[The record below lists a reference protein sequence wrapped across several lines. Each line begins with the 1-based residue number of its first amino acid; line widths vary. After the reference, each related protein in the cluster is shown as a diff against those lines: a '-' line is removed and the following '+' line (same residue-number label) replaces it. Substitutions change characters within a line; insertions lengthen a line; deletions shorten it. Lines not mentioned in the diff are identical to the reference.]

1 MRVVRDNSPNQYM
14 ALIKLK
20 SQKEADE
27 FYMHNNNRQFNSI
40 EESVCYLAFVERIE
54 AINSSKV
61 IESQNRVP
69 RVNLNLKLYDVHLGC
84 FSSDSWIH
92 RTTHVL
98 HLSRTNG
105 NNTLES
111 IIYDSKW
118 LFRRLLGRIVEWRD
132 HDLV

>member
-61 IESQNRVP
+61 IESQNTIP
-69 RVNLNLKLYDVHLGC
+69 HVNLILKFYTVH
-84 FSSDSWIH
+84 
-92 RTTHVL
+92 
-98 HLSRTNG
+98 
-105 NNTLES
+105 
-111 IIYDSKW
+111 
-118 LFRRLLGRIVEWRD
+118 
-132 HDLV
+132 